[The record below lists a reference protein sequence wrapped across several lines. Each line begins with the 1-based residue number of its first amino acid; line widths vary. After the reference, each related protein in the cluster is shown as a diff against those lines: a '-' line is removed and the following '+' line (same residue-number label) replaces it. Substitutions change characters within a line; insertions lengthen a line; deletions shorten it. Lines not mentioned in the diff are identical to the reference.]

1 MAKRRTR
8 AEKIVAKLRRELEV
22 KHVKREVVAE
32 VKPNIESVEVNLPK
46 VELKADLTRTAIVA
60 IVALILQA
68 GMYYLLNYRG
78 GWQIISKFWERG

>member
-1 MAKRRTR
+1 MAKRRTK
-8 AEKIVAKLRRELEV
+8 AEKIVAKLRRELDLNYE
-22 KHVKREVVAE
+22 KPKIAE
-32 VKPNIESVEVNLPK
+32 VKPNIIVHDENLPR

-60 IVALILQA
+60 IVALLLQA